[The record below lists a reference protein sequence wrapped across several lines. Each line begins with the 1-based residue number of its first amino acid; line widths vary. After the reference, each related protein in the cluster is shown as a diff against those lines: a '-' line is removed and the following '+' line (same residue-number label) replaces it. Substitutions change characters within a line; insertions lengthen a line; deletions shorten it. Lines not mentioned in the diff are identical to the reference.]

1 MCSRNG
7 FRNESL
13 RENKPSL
20 FIAPSDATLLL
31 YCKPLFYE
39 GIVKLILHLLG
50 KVTSCRL
57 HIFCVLFFLLGFV
70 LPAYSAISADV
81 PTETAEQDISLLT
94 LKFTPEEEAFVRSG
108 VRLRISEVNWEPL
121 SIVGED
127 GQFKGII
134 ADYMSM
140 VSALS
145 GLKFE
150 FVPSSSWA
158 DVLQRYTKGEL
169 DIIPALS
176 REEMVGKD
184 VLFSDVYASFPLV
197 IVTRDKYRTIRDL
210 SQLNGKR
217 VAAGHSYTSYH
228 YIEDNFPKIEL
239 IGTSD
244 VKNGLLL
251 LTKGQVD
258 AFVGHLA
265 VVVDNMN
272 RLGMENLKIAGTTK
286 YDFEHRIG
294 VSPDYPQAL
303 SIINKALA
311 AISEDSHREIRKKWF
326 DVRYEQDADYNEII
340 LLFVFLVMALA
351 TIIFWNRKLFR
362 LNESLN
368 KEVAQ
373 RRRMEEVHNILYE
386 IALSVSRVSGIDE
399 FYSIVQGQVNKLMH
413 ARNFYIA
420 AYDRE
425 TEIISFPYFSDE
437 TESAPAPRKLG
448 IGLTDYVV
456 RTGEPLFGDLAT
468 RMQLRGE
475 GEYGLLGSEC
485 KIWLGVPL
493 KLQGDVVGVMAV
505 QTYSDKEPLDERD
518 FEVLLFLST
527 YVGFA
532 LERIYLLEQ
541 RREQNKALKER
552 EIKYRAVFDNASDAI
567 LLMDLNYNFISAN
580 PEAVAMFRCGSEE
593 ELLSHRPESLLS
605 PNQLDGEPSD
615 ILLAEWVR
623 TTVDAGGRDFDIVCR
638 RLDGEEFFA
647 SVRARKMV
655 ISGDSLIQATLS
667 DVTEKRRTKEEIE
680 RSVSLLTATIESSAD
695 GILAVDG
702 YGQVVAWNTRFST
715 MWNISEHVLR
725 SGVVSDVFGYIADQM
740 KKDSAVSGLWD
751 YSLES
756 ESGQVEELILK
767 DGRII
772 EKYSNPQRIGSDVV
786 GRVWSF
792 RDVTRKRL
800 SEKELQDSYQ
810 RLNDIV
816 EFLPDPT
823 IVIDSDG
830 VVLAWNKA
838 VEEVSGVSKKDMIG
852 RGDYEYALPFYGERR
867 PILIDF
873 ALRDDLEPLTD
884 RYESL
889 ERHSEMLYGEV
900 YTPRAFKGLGA
911 YFWGVAG
918 PLRDHSGKIVG
929 AVECMRNVTERRRVE
944 NELNRARLAAE
955 AATHAKSEFLANMSH
970 EIRTPMNSII
980 GFGHLMQGADLD
992 PAQRENLDKMMSSAD
1007 SLLSIIGDILDFSK
1021 IEAGKFVLEDV
1032 EFKLD
1037 HVLEK
1042 ICNMVAVKAELKG
1055 IDFVLSVEPEVP
1067 FTLRGDPLRLEQ
1079 VLTNLVNNAVKF
1091 TEKGEV
1097 NLIVSC
1103 EENCTAEA
1111 RIKFIVRDSGI
1122 GLSSEE
1128 VSLLFNSFT
1137 QADASTTRKYG
1148 GTGLGLAIARSLVE
1162 LMGGTVSVE
1171 SLPGV
1176 GSSFYFT
1183 VQLSAADKGS
1193 ERVLPAGKEGL
1204 KALVIESNG
1213 LAREFL
1219 RSILERSGFS
1229 VAVDSSAS
1237 AALERLAEHA
1247 GREGIGLIL
1256 LSGKLLD
1263 MPVLDTVD
1271 RIRGIPELGDVPV
1284 MLMIPVNVDE
1294 SFRREAALMG
1304 VDGFVSRPVSRVS
1317 LHAALFGEFN
1327 EGERT
1332 VLPVDEASVGFE
1344 LDFAEKKPKILL
1356 VEDNELNQQV
1366 ARRILEGMGLD
1377 VDVAGNG
1384 RKALNALEVEAYN
1397 LVLMDIQMPEMDGL
1411 TAAKI
1416 IRSDER
1422 YANLPILAMT
1432 AHAMP
1437 EDKEKSFEAGMNEH
1451 LTKPID
1457 PDELKRALCRYL
1469 DAEET
1474 TYVPNLC
1481 VAVGMEDSLPDLPGI
1496 DCAKGLR
1503 NIGGRRDSYLKVLQ
1517 GFRERYSGFS
1527 EELAHIL
1534 AESGKEQALLSI
1546 HSLKG
1551 VAGNIG
1557 AARLYELCRILEGDL
1572 RDENFGG
1579 YEDDFKLFVTELE
1592 LVACGLENVN
1602 IISGDDSREYV
1613 YDEEKSFNLINKLY
1627 IMLGEGDAE
1636 SGDVLDELRGH
1647 FYLERFED
1655 RLAELTRYIDNFDF
1669 DDGRA
1674 MLERIADE
1682 LNITLD
1688 EG

>member
-1 MCSRNG
+1 MS
-7 FRNESL
+7 
-13 RENKPSL
+13 
-20 FIAPSDATLLL
+20 
-31 YCKPLFYE
+31 
-39 GIVKLILHLLG
+39 
-50 KVTSCRL
+50 L
-57 HIFCVLFFLLGFV
+57 HIPGREVFSRLSFFGVLFFIFILVHPAHCANPEDVSLESGGSDSFLL
-70 LPAYSAISADV
+70 
-81 PTETAEQDISLLT
+81 SLKL
-94 LKFTPEEEAFVRSG
+94 TPEEKAFIRSE
-108 VRLRISEVNWEPL
+108 VPLRISEVDWEPL
-121 SIVGED
+121 SIIDED

-140 VSALS
+140 ISDIS

-150 FVPSSSWA
+150 FVHSSSWA
-158 DVLQRYTKGEL
+158 DVLQRYTKREL

-176 REEMVGKD
+176 REEMVGRK
-184 VLFSDVYASFPLV
+184 VLFTDVYVSFPLV
-197 IVTRDKYRTIRDL
+197 IVTRDNYNTVREL
-210 SQLNGKR
+210 SQLNGRR
-217 VAAGHSYTSYH
+217 VAAGQSYTSYH
-228 YIEDNFPKIEL
+228 YIEDNFPEIEL
-239 IGTSD
+239 VGTSD
-244 VKNGLLL
+244 VEDGLLL

-286 YDFEHRIG
+286 YNFEHRIG
-294 VSPDYPQAL
+294 VSSDYPQAL

-311 AISEDSHREIRKKWF
+311 AISEDSHREIRKKWI
-326 DVRYEQDADYNEII
+326 DVRYEQNVDYSEI
-340 LLFVFLVMALA
+340 LLLFAFLVLVLA

-373 RRRMEEVHNILYE
+373 RRRMEKAHSILYE

-399 FYSIVQGQVNKLMH
+399 FYSIVQGQVNKLMS

-425 TEIISFPYFSDE
+425 TEMISFPYFSDE
-437 TESAPAPRKLG
+437 KDSVPAPRKIG
-448 IGLTDYVV
+448 VGLTDYVV
-456 RTGEPLFGDLAT
+456 RTGAPLFGDFAT

-475 GEYGLLGSEC
+475 GEYGLIGPEC
-485 KIWLGVPL
+485 SIWLGVPL
-493 KLQGDVVGVMAV
+493 KLQGNVVGVMAV
-505 QTYSDKEPLDERD
+505 QSYSDNEPLDERD

-532 LERIYLLEQ
+532 LERLYLTEQ
-541 RREQNKALKER
+541 RREQNEALKER
-552 EIKYRAVFDNASDAI
+552 EIKYRAIFDNASDAI

-580 PEAVAMFRCGSEE
+580 PEAVSMFRCGSEK
-593 ELLSHRPESLLS
+593 ELLSHRPETLIS
-605 PNQLDGEPSD
+605 PNQVAGVPSD
-615 ILLAEWVR
+615 VMLNEWVR
-623 TTVDAGGRDFDIVCR
+623 ATVDAGGLDFDVVCR
-638 RLDGEEFFA
+638 RLDGEEFSA
-647 SVRARKMV
+647 SVRARKMI
-655 ISGDSLIQATLS
+655 ISGTPLLQATLS
-667 DVTEKRRTKEEIE
+667 DVTDKRRSKEEIE

-702 YGQVVAWNTRFST
+702 YGQVVAWNTRFAT

-740 KKDSAVSGLWD
+740 REDSAVVGLWD

-756 ESGQVEELILK
+756 ESDQIEELILK

-772 EKYSNPQRIGSDVV
+772 EKYSNPQRVGSDVV

-810 RLNDIV
+810 RLNDII

-823 IVIDSDG
+823 IVIDSNG
-830 VVLAWNKA
+830 IVLAWNKA
-838 VEEVSGVSKKDMIG
+838 VEEVSGVSKEDMIG

-873 ALRDDLEPLTD
+873 ALRDDLKPLTD

-889 ERHSEMLYGEV
+889 ERHSGMLYGEV
-900 YTPRAFKGLGA
+900 YTPRVFGGQGA

-944 NELNRARLAAE
+944 KELNRARLAAE
-955 AATHAKSEFLANMSH
+955 AATRAKSEFLANMSH

-980 GFGHLMQGADLD
+980 GFGHLMQSADLA
-992 PAQRENLDKMMSSAD
+992 PAHRGYLDKMMSSAD

-1021 IEAGKFVLEDV
+1021 IEAGKFVLENV

-1037 HVLEK
+1037 RVLEK
-1042 ICNMVAVKAELKG
+1042 ICNMVEVKAEHKG
-1055 IDFVLSVEPEVP
+1055 IDFVVSIAPEVP

-1091 TEKGEV
+1091 TDKGEV

-1103 EENCTAEA
+1103 EENCTGEA

-1122 GLSSEE
+1122 GLSNEE
-1128 VSLLFNSFT
+1128 ISLLFNSFT

-1171 SLPGV
+1171 SQPEV

-1183 VQLSAADKGS
+1183 VQLTAVDKDS
-1193 ERVLPAGKEGL
+1193 VLVLPAEKEGL
-1204 KALVIESNG
+1204 KALVIESNR
-1213 LAREFL
+1213 LAREFI
-1219 RSILERSGFS
+1219 RTTLEGVGFK
-1229 VAVDSSAS
+1229 VAVDSSAGR
-1237 AALERLAEHA
+1237 ALERLAKHA
-1247 GREGIGLIL
+1247 GRDGLGLIL

-1263 MPVLDTVD
+1263 MQVLKVVES
-1271 RIRGIPELGDVPV
+1271 IRLIPELGDVPV
-1284 MLMIPVNVDE
+1284 VLMTPVDIDD

-1304 VDGFVSRPVSRVS
+1304 VDGFVSRPVTRIS
-1317 LHAALFGEFN
+1317 LHAALLGEFS
-1327 EGERT
+1327 EGEQE
-1332 VLPVDEASVGFE
+1332 VLQVDEGRAEFE
-1344 LDFAEKKPKILL
+1344 FDLGENRSKILL

-1366 ARRILEGMGLD
+1366 ASRMLEGMGFA

-1384 RKALNALEVEAYN
+1384 RKALDALAVESYN
-1397 LVLMDIQMPEMDGL
+1397 LIIMDIQMPEMDGL

-1422 YANLPILAMT
+1422 YRNLPILAMT

-1437 EDKEKSFEAGMNEH
+1437 GDREKSLEAGMNEH

-1457 PDELKRALCRYL
+1457 PDELKKALFRYL
-1469 DAEET
+1469 DTEGKI
-1474 TYVPNLC
+1474 YVPDSSDRS
-1481 VAVGMEDSLPDLPGI
+1481 GMEDAMHDLPGI

-1503 NIGGRRDSYLKVLQ
+1503 SIGGRKDSYLKVLQ
-1517 GFRERYSGFS
+1517 GFRARYAGFAG
-1527 EELAHIL
+1527 ELEFVL
-1534 AESGKEQALLSI
+1534 AESGVEQALLNI

-1557 AARLYELCRILEGDL
+1557 AVQLYELCRTLESDL
-1572 RDENFGG
+1572 RDKDKND
-1579 YEDDFKLFVTELE
+1579 YEGAFKLFVAELE
-1592 LVACGLENVN
+1592 LVLSGLEDIN
-1602 IISGDDSREYV
+1602 IVSNHDLRESV

-1627 IMLGEGDAE
+1627 IMLSEGDAE
-1636 SGDVLDELRGH
+1636 SGDVLDELRSH
-1647 FYLERFED
+1647 FNLERFEEQ
-1655 RLAELTRYIDNFDF
+1655 LAELTRYIENFDF
-1669 DDGRA
+1669 EDGRA
-1674 MLERIADE
+1674 ILERIADE

-1688 EG
+1688 KG